1 MITFSYGLEVLS
13 LRNPNLG
20 DSRKHNI
27 QLNYGVA
34 MDGKVY
40 TYKRTPSYSVL
51 LLTFVGIT
59 KSKAEEAMA
68 FFKEQSGNE
77 ITYVDQD
84 GVNWVGRI
92 ITEPIEFKTV
102 RSIPTIGSTGDEC
115 VETYTFTVEFSCAK
129 V

>member
-1 MITFSYGLEVLS
+1 MITFMYGLEVLT

-27 QLNYGVA
+27 QVRHGITMSGA
-34 MDGKVY
+34 IY
-40 TYKRTPSYSVL
+40 TYKKTPSYSVL
-51 LLTFVGIT
+51 LLTFTGIT

-77 ITYVDQD
+77 IVYTDQNLD
-84 GVNWVGRI
+84 SWEGRI
-92 ITEPIEFKTV
+92 LTDPIEFKTLK
-102 RSIPTIGSTGDEC
+102 SIPNSGSTGDEC
-115 VETYTFTVEFSCAK
+115 VETYEFTLEFSCVK